1 MVCVCMYVCVRA
13 CVCARV
19 SKAPASLVIN
29 AGAIQINV
37 IIYIY
42 IIISIYARLK
52 VMF

>member
-1 MVCVCMYVCVRA
+1 MCMYVCVCVRS

-29 AGAIQINV
+29 AGTIQINV